1 MRHQGR
7 ITSWKDDKGFGFIT
21 PNDGGEQVFLHI
33 SAFQNR
39 QQRPAQGQLVT
50 YELSIDSQR
59 RARAEKVA
67 RVGESARARDAA
79 RDTASGGT
87 LAAVIAL
94 AVIAGL
100 AGAAFMGRL
109 SYAVPA
115 VYAAVSIV
123 TFIVYGF
130 DKIAAEK
137 GERRTPENTLH
148 LLDLAGGWPGGLAAQ
163 RLLRHKSSKSSF
175 QGVFWTTV
183 AFNVGMLAWGMS
195 AQGPMLIKILLGAA

>member
-1 MRHQGR
+1 MRHQGT
-7 ITSWKDDKGFGFIT
+7 ITRWKDDKGFGFIT
-21 PNDGGEQVFLHI
+21 PNGGGEQVFLHI

-39 QQRPAQGQLVT
+39 QRRPTQGQLVT

-100 AGAAFMGRL
+100 AGAAFKGRL

-115 VYAAVSIV
+115 VYAVVSIV
-123 TFIVYGF
+123 TFIAYGF

-183 AFNVGMLAWGMS
+183 ALNAGMLAWGMS
-195 AQGPMLIKILLGAA
+195 AQGPMLLKFLLGTA

>member
-21 PNDGGEQVFLHI
+21 PNGGGEQVFLHI

-39 QQRPAQGQLVT
+39 QRRPTQGQLVT

-100 AGAAFMGRL
+100 AGAAFKGRL

-115 VYAAVSIV
+115 VYAVVSIV
-123 TFIVYGF
+123 TFIAYGF

-183 AFNVGMLAWGMS
+183 ALNAGMLAWGMS
-195 AQGPMLIKILLGAA
+195 AQGPMLLKFLLGAA

>member
-7 ITSWKDDKGFGFIT
+7 ITRWKDDKGFGFIT

-39 QQRPAQGQLVT
+39 QRRPAQGQHVT

-67 RVGESARARDAA
+67 RVGESARASDTA

-94 AVIAGL
+94 TVIAGL

-115 VYAAVSIV
+115 VYAVVSIV
-123 TFIVYGF
+123 TFIAYGF

-137 GERRTPENTLH
+137 GEWRTPESTLH
-148 LLDLAGGWPGGLAAQ
+148 FLDLAGGWPGGLAAQ

-183 AFNVGMLAWGMS
+183 AVNAGMLVWGMS
-195 AQGPMLIKILLGAA
+195 AQGPMLLKFLLGAA